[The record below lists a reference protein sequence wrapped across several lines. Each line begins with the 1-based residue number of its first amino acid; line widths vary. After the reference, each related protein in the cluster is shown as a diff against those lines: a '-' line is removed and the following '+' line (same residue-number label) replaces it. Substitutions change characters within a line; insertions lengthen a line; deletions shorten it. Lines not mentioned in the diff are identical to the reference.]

1 MDGSRPLRM
10 TSLQAIRRLLD
21 APGHPALAA
30 LRLQFRDVGYLVA
43 GNALKIMLAL
53 GTSAIIFRTLGPSDA
68 GRLALA
74 LSVVGL
80 LSIVGE
86 FGLRDAAVNY
96 IAHFW
101 PATAEQ
107 AYAVARTFLICKIVL
122 SAFASAVGILG
133 AGLVAAWFYPGARVG
148 DLIWLGSFSLF
159 TSGLL
164 AFSLVILEAERDFG
178 RISALNIIQSVLR
191 AALVAALFLLN
202 SVNLFTLLAL
212 EALVPLAVFL
222 YSLRVIPRAFYS
234 LRGPLLMHLG
244 TLFHF
249 TKWIAVAALASAI
262 FTKLDVLI
270 LSYYRAPAEVGFYAV
285 AVALVSRLD
294 IVKTAVLTTAFPEAC
309 RRGQH
314 AELRSFVLQS
324 LRLTALATLAFLPLF
339 VVGGYAIEW
348 LYGNDYI
355 ASIPA
360 FYILLVGFLV
370 GLNAQPAAFVLYPL
384 NRPRWI
390 AASDVVQLAFQLAA
404 NLLLIPSFG
413 IIGAAW
419 GVLLSRTVGA
429 LITSAMVRQ
438 LLWRNLP
445 A

>member
-1 MDGSRPLRM
+1 MIG
-10 TSLQAIRRLLD
+10 LQALRTLLA
-21 APGHPALAA
+21 APDHPGFAA
-30 LRLQFRDVGYLVA
+30 LRVQLRDVGYLVA
-43 GNALKIMLAL
+43 GNLLKIMLGL
-53 GTSAIIFRTLGPSDA
+53 GTSAIIFRSLGPSDA

-101 PATAEQ
+101 PTTTEQ
-107 AYAVARTFLICKIVL
+107 AYAVARTFLLCKIVL
-122 SAFASAVGILG
+122 SALASAVGVLG
-133 AGLVAAWFYPGARVG
+133 AGLIAASFYPEARVA
-148 DLIWLGSFSLF
+148 DLIRLGSFSLF

-164 AFSLVILEAERDFG
+164 AFSLVILEAERNFS
-178 RISALNIIQSVLR
+178 RISALNILQAVLR
-191 AALVAALFLLN
+191 AALVAALFLLR
-202 SVNLFTLLAL
+202 SVNLYTLLVL
-212 EALVPLAVFL
+212 EALVPVAVFL

-234 LRGPLLMHLG
+234 IRVPLLRHLG
-244 TLFHF
+244 TLFQF
-249 TKWIAVAALASAI
+249 TKWIAVAAFASAI
-262 FTKLDVLI
+262 FMKLDVLI

-309 RRGQH
+309 RRGRR
-314 AELRSFVLQS
+314 ADLRLFVLQS
-324 LRLTALATLAFLPLF
+324 LKLTALASLAFLPLF
-339 VVGGYAIEW
+339 VVGGFTIEW
-348 LYGNDYI
+348 LYGADYL
-355 ASIPA
+355 AAIPA
-360 FYILLVGFLV
+360 FYLLLVGFLV

-390 AASDVVQLAFQLAA
+390 AASDVIQLGFQIAV
-404 NLLLIPSFG
+404 NLILIPPFG

-419 GVLLSRTVGA
+419 GVLLTRVVGA
-429 LITSAMVRQ
+429 VITFGLVRQ
-438 LLWRNLP
+438 LLWRNSQ